1 MGPTDCNQEP
11 DFEALATQAYR
22 LCLALLRHEA
32 DAAEAAQEA
41 LLRAWQARARRRQ
54 EVKWATWV
62 GGFAVRVCREARRR
76 RPHSVDDS
84 TILESVSSSGVH
96 PGRLS
101 DLAGRLHEAIAAL
114 PDRQR
119 EVVTLR
125 WLLGYSTACAARMLD
140 CPEGTIKSNL
150 HKAVGRLREVLPAG
164 AAGHVVR
171 YDAK

>member
-1 MGPTDCNQEP
+1 MGQTHRNQEP
-11 DFEALATQAYR
+11 DFDALAARTYR

-41 LLRAWQARARRRQ
+41 LLRAWRARERRRQ
-54 EVKWATWV
+54 EVTWSTWV
-62 GGFAVRVCREARRR
+62 GGFAVRVCRETRRER
-76 RPHSVDDS
+76 QGPVAAMAEVDSACSDSV
-84 TILESVSSSGVH
+84 L

-101 DLAGRLHEAIAAL
+101 ELAGRLHAAIAAL

-125 WLLGYSTACAARMLD
+125 WLLGYSTASAARMLN

-150 HKAVGRLREVLPAG
+150 HKAIGRLREVLPAG
-164 AAGHVVR
+164 AAEQEV
-171 YDAK
+171 

>member
-1 MGPTDCNQEP
+1 LGPTHCNQEP
-11 DFEALATQAYR
+11 DFDALAARTYR

-41 LLRAWQARARRRQ
+41 LLRAWRARERRRQ
-54 EVKWATWV
+54 GVSWSTWV
-62 GGFAVRVCREARRR
+62 GGFAVRVCRETRRER
-76 RPHSVDDS
+76 QSRVAAMAEVDSACSD
-84 TILESVSSSGVH
+84 GVLRD
-96 PGRLS
+96 PVS
-101 DLAGRLHEAIAAL
+101 DLAGRLHAAIAAL

-125 WLLGYSTACAARMLD
+125 WLLGYSTACAAWMLD

-164 AAGHVVR
+164 AAEQEV
-171 YDAK
+171 